1 MKVTI
6 VGGGQVGHALAQ
18 AFDDRGDDV
27 VTARREPMHSD
38 EISLVDAA
46 RGADL
51 VVLAIPFGAVAAV
64 VPMLGLESG
73 QILMDA
79 TNPFGRAWP
88 DGYSSS
94 DYASGGA
101 LVQSLAPQARVVKC
115 FNVIGFEHMA
125 APSFSGGQPLMP
137 VCGDDEEA
145 RNRVRQLA
153 HELGFDA
160 IDIGGLD
167 KAALVENL
175 GLLWGTLARDGGL
188 GRDIAFGLLRRG
200 DSLGTNG

>member
-6 VGGGQVGHALAQ
+6 VGGGQVGGALAQ
-18 AFDDRGDDV
+18 AFEARGDEV
-27 VTARREPMHSD
+27 VTARREPWHAD
-38 EISLVDAA
+38 EIGLVDAA

-64 VPMLGLESG
+64 VPVLGLIEG
-73 QILMDA
+73 QLVIDA
-79 TNPFGRAWP
+79 TNPFGRPWP
-88 DGYSSS
+88 EGYVST

-101 LVQSLAPQARVVKC
+101 LVQALAPQARIVKC

-125 APSFSGGQPLMP
+125 APQFSAGQPLMP
-137 VCGDDEEA
+137 VCGDDVEA

-160 IDIGGLD
+160 VDIGGLD

-175 GLLWGTLARDGGL
+175 GLLWGTLARDTGL

-200 DSLGTNG
+200 DSEGTAG